1 MFEQEKMDWL
11 KSIRAVKLP
20 EPFLYIYSIPEI
32 EKYYLLSEREIR
44 EKSVEGLQNL
54 IDEEKRRLKPDYE
67 GEDEGDASARVRDT
81 FAY

>member
-20 EPFLYIYSIPEI
+20 EPFLYIYSIPGI

-44 EKSVEGLQNL
+44 EKSVEELQNL
-54 IDEEKRRLKPDYE
+54 IDEEKRKPDYE